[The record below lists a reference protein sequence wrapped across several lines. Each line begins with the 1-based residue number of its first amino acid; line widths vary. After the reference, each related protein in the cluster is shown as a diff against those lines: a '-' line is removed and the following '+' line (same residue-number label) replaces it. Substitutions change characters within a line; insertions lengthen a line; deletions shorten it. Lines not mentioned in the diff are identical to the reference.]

1 MAVIDTEQELR
12 ALYTMPNERAVKKQL
27 GRLDRH
33 CMSFLALARFVVLST
48 CDAQGN
54 MDSSPRGGDAGFV
67 KVIDEHTLIV
77 PDWAGNNRLDS
88 FSNIMDTGRIGA
100 IFLVPGIDEALRVN
114 GTASLHTDEALT
126 SLCAVKGLNP
136 KLVVQVK
143 AKQVFLHCAK
153 AVMRAGL
160 WSPGVQVERSVLP
173 TMNEM
178 LREQT
183 AQTTPAESQEAM
195 VARHKQQLYSAS

>member
-1 MAVIDTEQELR
+1 MTVITAEQELR
-12 ALYTMPNERAVKKQL
+12 ELYVMPNERAVKKQL
-27 GRLDRH
+27 SRLDRH
-33 CMSFLALARFVVLST
+33 CMRFLTLARFAVLST

-77 PDWAGNNRLDS
+77 PDWAGNNRLDT

-114 GTASLHTDEALT
+114 GSASLRTDEAFT
-126 SLCAVKGLNP
+126 SLCEVKGRYP
-136 KLVVQVK
+136 KLVVHVQVK
-143 AKQVFLHCAK
+143 QAYLHCAK

-160 WSPGVQVERSVLP
+160 WSPEVQVERSVMP

-183 AQTTPAESQEAM
+183 VQTTSVESQETM
-195 VARHKQQLYSAS
+195 VERHKQQLYSQT